1 MSSAVDPSASGPELS
16 PAPDAHPHRWLVRS
30 LIGVATVLG
39 VVAIFAIWANRQLL
53 DTGYWTTTNAKL
65 IESPPI
71 REAVSGYLTEQLYAN
86 VDVAG
91 ELGKELPSEL
101 RPLAAPAAGALKD
114 VVQKGINL
122 LLERPQVQELWRK
135 ANQVTHA
142 EFVRLIENKGSV
154 VKTPGKGEVVLDL
167 RPMLGEVADK
177 VGAPSSLVSK
187 IPPNVAQLR
196 IVKAKQLET
205 AQNGVNLLRSLAV
218 ILPLLVI
225 AMFALAV
232 YLARGRRR
240 KTLIEVGTAFI
251 GAGLVVVVARGII
264 GEKVVN
270 SLATTEAV
278 RPAAQAAWS
287 IGTSV
292 LGDIAWSTVFIGI
305 PVILAGLLAGPTRTA
320 TRLRHLM
327 APYLRDRPD
336 ITFGAV
342 ALLLLLLFAWG
353 PIVATRTLSGIAIII
368 VLAVFGAE
376 MLRRQTAKEFPDAH
390 VTATMLGGGG
400 HETHMRHHD
409 PLPDTKPLAP
419 SAAPGATSTI
429 APRESVPP
437 PDADA
442 TPDADVTPVT
452 HRDPTPPPSDPPDTT

>member
-1 MSSAVDPSASGPELS
+1 MNATLP
-16 PAPDAHPHRWLVRS
+16 HPHRWLVRS

-39 VVAIFAIWANRQLL
+39 IVAIFAVWANRQLL
-53 DTGYWTTTNAKL
+53 DTKYWTSTNTKL

-71 REAVSGYLTEQLYAN
+71 REAVSVYLTEQLYAN

-101 RPLAAPAAGALKD
+101 KPLAAPAAGALKD

-122 LLERPQVQELWRK
+122 LLERPQVQELWSK

-154 VKTPGKGEVVLDL
+154 VKLPGGGAVVLDL
-167 RPMLGEVADK
+167 RPMLGEVAQK
-177 VGAPSSLVSK
+177 VGAPTTLVNQ
-187 IPPNVAQLR
+187 IPPKVAQLR
-196 IVKAKQLET
+196 IVTSKQLNT
-205 AQNGVNLLRSLAV
+205 MQKAVNLLRSLALV
-218 ILPLLVI
+218 LPLLVF

-240 KTLIEVGTAFI
+240 QTLIEVGVAFI
-251 GAGLVVVVARGII
+251 GAGLVVVVAHGVI
-264 GEKVVN
+264 GSKVVD

-292 LGDIAWSTVFIGI
+292 LTDIAWSTVLFGI
-305 PVILAGLLAGPTRTA
+305 PLILAGLLVGPTYPA
-320 TRLRHLM
+320 TRLRRLM

-336 ITFGAV
+336 ITFGTV

-353 PIVATRTLSGIAIII
+353 PIVATKTFTGILIII

-376 MLRRQTAKEFPDAH
+376 MLRRQTAREFPDVHTKAFLAH
-390 VTATMLGGGG
+390 DTPGGGG
-400 HETHMRHHD
+400 PGPAIPGSAPKTPPAPKMPSTEDTQ
-409 PLPDTKPLAP
+409 PLPTEPTQPAHPEQPTHED
-419 SAAPGATSTI
+419 PG
-429 APRESVPP
+429 
-437 PDADA
+437 
-442 TPDADVTPVT
+442 
-452 HRDPTPPPSDPPDTT
+452 PDT

>member
-1 MSSAVDPSASGPELS
+1 VSTPVPHASTLNPSVPDASG
-16 PAPDAHPHRWLVRS
+16 PHRWLVRS

-39 VVAIFAIWANRQLL
+39 IVAIFAVWANRQLL
-53 DTGYWTTTNAKL
+53 DTGYWTRTNTKL

-91 ELGKELPSEL
+91 ELKKGLPTELQ
-101 RPLAAPAAGALKD
+101 PLAAPAAGALRD

-142 EFVRLIENKGSV
+142 EFVRLIENRGRI
-154 VKTPGKGEVVLDL
+154 VKLPGGGAVVLDL
-167 RPMLGEVADK
+167 RPMLGEVAEK
-177 VGAPSSLVSK
+177 VGASPTIVNK
-187 IPPNVAQLR
+187 IPPKVAQLR
-196 IVKAKQLET
+196 IVSSSQLKT
-205 AQNGVNLLRSLAV
+205 MQNAVNLLRSLALV
-218 ILPLLVI
+218 LPLLV
-225 AMFALAV
+225 FALFALSV

-240 KTLIEVGTAFI
+240 QTLIAVGAAFI

-292 LGDIAWSTVFIGI
+292 LADVAWSTVFIGV

-320 TRLRHLM
+320 VRLRQLM

-336 ITFGAV
+336 ITFGV
-342 ALLLLLLFAWG
+342 LGLLLLLLFVWA
-353 PIVATRTLSGIAIII
+353 PIVATKTLTGIVIII
-368 VLAVFGAE
+368 VLAVFGTEA
-376 MLRRQTAKEFPDAH
+376 LRRQTAQEFPDAH
-390 VTATMLGGGG
+390 VMHHPAGGPPTTPVPP
-400 HETHMRHHD
+400 EASKPPAD
-409 PLPDTKPLAP
+409 LPP
-419 SAAPGATSTI
+419 
-429 APRESVPP
+429 PREL
-437 PDADA
+437 
-442 TPDADVTPVT
+442 
-452 HRDPTPPPSDPPDTT
+452 DPPAEPSRPVDPSPPL

>member
-1 MSSAVDPSASGPELS
+1 
-16 PAPDAHPHRWLVRS
+16 LVRS

-39 VVAIFAIWANRQLL
+39 IVAIFAVWANRQLL
-53 DTGYWTTTNAKL
+53 DTGYWTSTNTKL

-122 LLERPQVQELWRK
+122 LLERPQVQELWSK

-167 RPMLGEVADK
+167 RPMLGEVANK

-218 ILPLLVI
+218 ILPLLAI

-240 KTLIEVGTAFI
+240 QTLIAVGTAFI
-251 GAGLVVVVARGII
+251 GAGLVVIVARGII
-264 GEKVVN
+264 GEKVVDAL
-270 SLATTEAV
+270 STTEAV

-292 LGDIAWSTVFIGI
+292 LSDVAWSTVFIGV
-305 PVILAGLLAGPTRTA
+305 PVILAGLLAGPTHLA
-320 TRLRHLM
+320 TRLRRLM
-327 APYLRDRPD
+327 APYLSDRPD

-353 PIVATRTLSGIAIII
+353 PIVATKTLSGILIII
-368 VLAVFGAE
+368 VLAMFGAE
-376 MLRRQTAKEFPDAH
+376 MLRRQTAREFPDAH
-390 VTATMLGGGG
+390 VHHAMGGAAHHAAVPIPPATRPSGG
-400 HETHMRHHD
+400 
-409 PLPDTKPLAP
+409 KP
-419 SAAPGATSTI
+419 SQTTD
-429 APRESVPP
+429 PP
-437 PDADA
+437 PG
-442 TPDADVTPVT
+442 PDVAK
-452 HRDPTPPPSDPPDTT
+452 PTPPSSASERDPDENPRSDT

>member
-1 MSSAVDPSASGPELS
+1 MSP
-16 PAPDAHPHRWLVRS
+16 HPHRWLVRS

-39 VVAIFAIWANRQLL
+39 IVAIFAVWANRQLL
-53 DTGYWTTTNAKL
+53 DTSYWTNTNTKL

-71 REAVSGYLTEQLYAN
+71 REAVSVYLTEQLYAN

-122 LLERPQVQELWRK
+122 LLERPQVQELWSK

-154 VKTPGKGEVVLDL
+154 VKLPGGGAVVLDL
-167 RPMLGEVADK
+167 RPMLGEVAQK
-177 VGAPSSLVSK
+177 VGAPSSLVEK
-187 IPPNVAQLR
+187 IPPKVAQLR
-196 IVKAKQLET
+196 IVTSKQLNT
-205 AQNGVNLLRSLAV
+205 MQKAVNLLRSLALV
-218 ILPLLVI
+218 LPLLVF

-240 KTLIEVGTAFI
+240 QTLIEVGVAFI

-264 GEKVVN
+264 GTKVVD
-270 SLATTEAV
+270 SLATTEAI
-278 RPAAQAAWS
+278 RPAAQSAWS

-292 LGDIAWSTVFIGI
+292 LADIAWSTVLLGI
-305 PVILAGLLAGPTRTA
+305 PLILAGLLVGPTHVA
-320 TRLRHLM
+320 TRLRRLM

-336 ITFGAV
+336 ITFGIV

-353 PIVATRTLSGIAIII
+353 PIVATKTFTGVLIII
-368 VLAVFGAE
+368 VLVVFGAE
-376 MLRRQTAKEFPDAH
+376 MLRRQVAAEFPDAH
-390 VTATMLGGGG
+390 TKAFLAAAASGGPGSTAPGSPP
-400 HETHMRHHD
+400 R
-409 PLPDTKPLAP
+409 AP
-419 SAAPGATSTI
+419 STAD
-429 APRESVPP
+429 VPP
-437 PDADA
+437 HPSTADTLPHPSATTPAA
-442 TPDADVTPVT
+442 TPEQPT
-452 HRDPTPPPSDPPDTT
+452 HEDPGQGT

>member
-1 MSSAVDPSASGPELS
+1 VSSTVNPSASGPER
-16 PAPDAHPHRWLVRS
+16 PAPTAPASAAHPHRWLVRS

-39 VVAIFAIWANRQLL
+39 IVAIFAVWANRQLL
-53 DTGYWTTTNAKL
+53 DTGYWTSTNTKL

-122 LLERPQVQELWRK
+122 LLERPEIQELWSK

-142 EFVRLIENKGSV
+142 ELVRLIENKGSV

-167 RPMLGEVADK
+167 RPMLGEVAAK

-205 AQNGVNLLRSLAV
+205 AQDAVNLLRSLAL

-225 AMFALAV
+225 AMFALAL

-240 KTLIEVGTAFI
+240 QTLIEVGAAFI
-251 GAGLVVVVARGII
+251 LAGLAVVVVRGIA
-264 GEKVVN
+264 GSKVVD

-292 LGDIAWSTVFIGI
+292 LANVAWSTVSIGI
-305 PVILAGLLAGPTRTA
+305 VVVLAAMLAGPTRIA
-320 TRLRHLM
+320 TWLRHLM
-327 APYLRDRPD
+327 APYMRDRPD
-336 ITFGAV
+336 VTFGALG
-342 ALLLLLLFAWG
+342 LLLLLLFAWG
-353 PIVATRTLSGIAIII
+353 PIEATKSLLGILIII
-368 VLAVFGAE
+368 VLAVFGTE
-376 MLRRQTAKEFPDAH
+376 MLRRQTALEFPDAH
-390 VTATMLGGGG
+390 V
-400 HETHMRHHD
+400 HHHD
-409 PLPDTKPLAP
+409 ENSEEEA
-419 SAAPGATSTI
+419 
-429 APRESVPP
+429 
-437 PDADA
+437 
-442 TPDADVTPVT
+442 
-452 HRDPTPPPSDPPDTT
+452 